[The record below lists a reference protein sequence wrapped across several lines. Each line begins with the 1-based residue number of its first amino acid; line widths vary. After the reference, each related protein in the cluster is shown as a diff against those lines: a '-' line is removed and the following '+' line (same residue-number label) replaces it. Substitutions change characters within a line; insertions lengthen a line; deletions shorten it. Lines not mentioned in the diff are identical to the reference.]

1 MLIIKEFK
9 RCPECG
15 LNTMKDGGCDH
26 ITCNKCF
33 YEYCWL
39 CFDERKSYSG
49 HTCKKVPKKD
59 YLKELELLMNNV
71 TKVLTENLEDS
82 KK

>member
-1 MLIIKEFK
+1 MKE
-9 RCPECG
+9 
-15 LNTMKDGGCDH
+15 
-26 ITCNKCF
+26 
-33 YEYCWL
+33 
-39 CFDERKSYSG
+39 
-49 HTCKKVPKKD
+49 D